1 MSDMNVNKFIR
12 AILTADTEEVVKM
25 LDEHPELAVQGFLR
39 SDVVDI
45 SEELIQSG
53 PGTLSYGGST
63 SCVHR
68 ACYDASDGFRYKPGY
83 VAEDLNK
90 GRWHGDDI
98 PLMVN
103 YGQGSTNKDDVL
115 LPIQLCWVPSHK
127 EIVKKLLSCGAD
139 INDTGGNQVL
149 EYIGNVYNNTL
160 LYNTINRF
168 PSSGICS
175 SGLREYAEYIKWLIS
190 RGASM
195 SMPIILSSSNNIW
208 GTLYD
213 MFYSRVLKAYVLA
226 AAQDYLIPGGD
237 EAQDERTAA
246 CLDIIEDLSKF
257 LYGDIDKS
265 QYIPYDSY
273 AGDGRFLQDY
283 PRWTNTLPFCSVNIV
298 NLALDSSGILSA
310 FEVSLATRERNG
322 RTIPAD
328 TAERL
333 LDMILYPVDTVLR
346 LFTDNELRYVCQKE
360 DWYRTLTYSVTKQK
374 GAGDG
379 WLALWNTLN
388 EYIPAKEVLTG
399 VMPVA
404 DCLRAMQ
411 NVGQDDTVGK
421 IEAYER
427 VLGGDMILNE
437 GEKRL
442 IWPLLAYSAG
452 YRFRYYAGL
461 DLVDPKVVKENTLDV
476 IESLCGIAYKYAGS
490 AGEVNPIT
498 GQTPAH
504 ILSQY
509 IYQAYKD
516 KRPVNAEEKDEFRR
530 QTIKTVA
537 AYLDMFKRYGA
548 DLTVPDKNGK
558 TPIEAFPKNMR
569 MGIAKCLQ
577 QMDYERS
584 ALIED
589 SEIYAR

>member
-1 MSDMNVNKFIR
+1 MS
-12 AILTADTEEVVKM
+12 T
-25 LDEHPELAVQGFLR
+25 
-39 SDVVDI
+39 
-45 SEELIQSG
+45 
-53 PGTLSYGGST
+53 
-63 SCVHR
+63 
-68 ACYDASDGFRYKPGY
+68 
-83 VAEDLNK
+83 
-90 GRWHGDDI
+90 
-98 PLMVN
+98 
-103 YGQGSTNKDDVL
+103 
-115 LPIQLCWVPSHK
+115 
-127 EIVKKLLSCGAD
+127 
-139 INDTGGNQVL
+139 
-149 EYIGNVYNNTL
+149 
-160 LYNTINRF
+160 
-168 PSSGICS
+168 
-175 SGLREYAEYIKWLIS
+175 
-190 RGASM
+190 
-195 SMPIILSSSNNIW
+195 PIILSSKNIW

-246 CLDIIEDLSKF
+246 YLDTIEDLSKSLF
-257 LYGDIDKS
+257 HDIDKS

-283 PRWTNTLPFCSVNIV
+283 PRWTNTLPFCSANIV
-298 NLALDSSGILSA
+298 DLALDSSGILSSY
-310 FEVSLATRERNG
+310 EVSLATRERNG
-322 RTIPAD
+322 WPIPAD

-333 LDMILYPVDTVLR
+333 LGMILYPVDTVLR

-360 DWYRTLTYSVTKQK
+360 DWYRTLTYSVTKRG

-437 GEKRL
+437 GEKRI
-442 IWPLLAYSAG
+442 IWPTLAYSAG
-452 YRFRYYAGL
+452 NRFRYYAGL
-461 DLVDPKVVKENTLDV
+461 GLVDPKVVKENTLDV

-537 AYLDMFKRYGA
+537 AYLNMFKRYGA
-548 DLTVPDKNGK
+548 DLSVPDKNGK